1 MAAATDNFLIAFF
14 DFGDTLES
22 PLNVQKEVDRFTLI
36 DRQLFAMASIFGNGV
51 IDGWDVVETDGL
63 AVEISPGIGLIEGLA
78 AETVFSEELSG
89 LTPNTVTYV
98 YIDKAN
104 TTPEDR
110 STRFLLSTTQLT
122 TGLLLATVETSG
134 LNIVSIDTTVRE
146 IVGFRQLVADAV
158 ANHRHGATC
167 DTIDP
172 DNPIIQAPKI
182 DLTQEVQG
190 QLPVSRMADIDAR
203 IVKGGRLPPSVFP
216 TLDHALLR
224 NIGNL
229 SHSQIDSII
238 QSIQRDNIAL
248 LGEVASI
255 NLMKLIIDRKYD
267 NVEVDNYFENELAII
282 PGISA
287 DSQIDWDNTTANISL
302 TDNCISG
309 VPDLG
314 GDVGDI
320 LDEYGSDE
328 YGGNDFEIVTIKWE
342 TDAQFNEAVALTN
355 LTIDDGVR
363 LSVDTVS
370 DRAIET
376 FDEGTSGDAIPNYT
390 GTLTETNTTQVVY
403 DSSAAEGPLAARF
416 EHVNSRTMEFNKT
429 YPTPQDWSV
438 YDQLIVFVKNSGV
451 EHAAVYMALYDDEDT
466 LLSTFSLLAQ
476 DEVTTVDN
484 PDTEGYA
491 KKTYDISTV
500 ERTAVTKLRIYTDI
514 ISNDSEAFYLDTIYL
529 RTTQFLLPQ
538 GNMRL
543 RYSTTA
549 PVVFNS
555 VDFDASIP
563 SGTDVRVRV
572 RVATSLE
579 GLATATFTSLLNA
592 GEVFSIA
599 GTNIEIDITL
609 LADADLVLTPEVT
622 FVELAMLAPSN
633 FSGLQIKT
641 AAAWRRGKRL
651 TNVTVSDEGVVT
663 MTNANVGNF
672 YFVNENQVSEV
683 DPSLVPVV
691 GVGSQY
697 MPITP
702 SQAQNAID
710 PPTEAEDPYH
720 LLRRDTRGLYNPR
733 SAYRLTN
740 GNFIIADTGNDR
752 VMEIQPD
759 GTFERGYAS
768 HNWDYSADLYALTA
782 CYNPRLGVLFITLS
796 KTTDIQNFNLE
807 DISLLV
813 GTSRILRLDNESD
826 HSRSLKGDLLPPRE
840 GADQATVGRL
850 DRTISVL
857 LSQDKRTILD
867 NTSDPVTV
875 TIITDRNNNSVS
887 AGIEC
892 FIGDYTY
899 FGTFGINA
907 PVYAN
912 YSQVDRILVANS
924 SIMSSQ
930 DSIQVTPSVIEFTI
944 EIGETVEGEALPLG
958 LTFSYEDIY
967 FSDIMLGSIYYVESA
982 TEEGV
987 LTRQLLLAGLKRE
1000 SGPAAS
1006 SSSSSGTGG
1015 NLPPLDDKKMELFT
1029 GIVKLVDMDSGLAQ
1043 FQYICP
1049 DGMFPSDAY
1058 IDANGYVVV
1067 AESTFTPQAGRIVTL
1082 NPAGIGDGKTPPIIR
1097 LIEGG
1102 MFTKVWDVRQLEDD
1116 HIFVST

>member
-1 MAAATDNFLIAFF
+1 MASATENFLIAFF

-51 IDGWDVVETDGL
+51 ISGWDVTETEGL
-63 AVEISPGIGLIEGLA
+63 AVEIAPGIGLIEGLA

-89 LTPNTVTYV
+89 LSPNTTTYV
-98 YIDKAN
+98 YIDRAN

-110 STRFLLSTTQLT
+110 STRFLLSETLLT

-134 LNIVSIDTTVRE
+134 LNIVSIDNDVRE
-146 IVGFRQLVADAV
+146 IVGFRQIVADAV

-167 DTIDP
+167 DTIDA

-203 IVKGGRLPPSVFP
+203 IIKGGRLPLSVFP
-216 TLDHALLR
+216 TLDHAMLR
-224 NIGNL
+224 NIGSL
-229 SHSQIDSII
+229 SHAQIDSII
-238 QSIQRDNIAL
+238 QSIQKDNIAL

-267 NVEVDNYFENELAII
+267 DVEVDKYFENELAII
-282 PGISA
+282 PGISN
-287 DSQIDWDNTTANISL
+287 DEQIDWDNTTANVSL
-302 TDNCISG
+302 TEHCISG
-309 VPDLG
+309 LPDVSSEIG
-314 GDVGDI
+314 NI
-320 LDEYGSDE
+320 LDEYGTDE
-328 YGGNDFEIVTIKWE
+328 YGGNDFEIVSIKWE
-342 TDAQFNEAVALTN
+342 QDVHFEEAVALTN
-355 LTIDDGVR
+355 LTILDGVR
-363 LSVDTVS
+363 ISVDTVS

-376 FDEGTSGDAIPNYT
+376 FDEGTSGSAIPNYT
-390 GTLTETNTTQVVY
+390 GTLNETNTTQVVY

-416 EHVNSRTMEFNKT
+416 EHVNARTMEFNKT
-429 YPTPQDWSV
+429 YSTPQDWSI

-451 EHAAVYMALYDDEDT
+451 THSAVYMALYDDDDT
-466 LLSTFSLLAQ
+466 LLETLSLLAQ

-484 PDTEGYA
+484 PDTQGYA
-491 KKTYDISTV
+491 KKTYDISDV
-500 ERTAVTKLRIYTDI
+500 DRTAITKVRIYTDE
-514 ISNDSEAFYLDTIYL
+514 ISNESEAFYIDTIYL

-543 RYSTTA
+543 RYATTA

-563 SGTDVRVRV
+563 AGCDVRVRV
-572 RVATSLE
+572 RVATTLE

-592 GEVFSIA
+592 GEVFALA

-609 LADADLVLTPEVT
+609 LADADLVLTPEIT
-622 FVELAMLAPSN
+622 FVELSMLAPSN

-641 AAAWRRGKRL
+641 ADAWRRGTRL

-663 MTNANVGNF
+663 MTNTNVGNF

-683 DPSLVPVV
+683 NPSLVPVV

-702 SQAQNAID
+702 AQAQNAID

-720 LLRRDTRGLYNPR
+720 LLRRDTRGLFKPR
-733 SAYRLTN
+733 SAYRLAD
-740 GNFIIADTGNDR
+740 GNFMIADTGNDR

-759 GTFERGYAS
+759 GTFERGYAA
-768 HNWDYSADLYALTA
+768 HNWDYSSDLYALTA
-782 CYNPRLGVLFITLS
+782 VYNPRLGVLFITLS
-796 KTTDIQNFNLE
+796 KTTDIQNFDLA

-813 GTSRILRLDNESD
+813 GTSRILRLNNESD
-826 HSRSLKGDLLPPRE
+826 RSRSLKGDLLPPRE
-840 GADQATVGRL
+840 GPDQATTGRL
-850 DRTISVL
+850 DRTLSVL

-867 NTSDPVTV
+867 NTTDPVTV

-887 AGIEC
+887 SGIEC

-899 FGTFGINA
+899 FGAFGINA

-912 YSQVDRILVANS
+912 YSQVDRIIVANA
-924 SIMSSQ
+924 SIMSSE
-930 DSIQVTPSVIEFTI
+930 DSIQLTPSVIEFTI

-967 FSDIMLGSIYYVESA
+967 FSDIMLGSVYYIEGE

-987 LTRQLLLAGLKRE
+987 QTRQLLLAGLLRT
-1000 SGPAAS
+1000 SGGVGA
-1006 SSSSSGTGG
+1006 SSSSSGTSGD
-1015 NLPPLDDKKMELFT
+1015 LPPLDDKKMELFT
-1029 GIVKLVDMDSGLAQ
+1029 GIVKLVDMDSGLAP
-1043 FQYICP
+1043 FQYITP

-1102 MFTKVWDVRQLEDD
+1102 MFTKVSAACRRSQRG
-1116 HIFVST
+1116 